1 MKFPIHENGQEKNKR
16 WRYKH
21 LGELQRLQII
31 AEQTGTWKPVQDYM
45 RSVVLYIYTLYIPYQ
60 LISTYVCYLH
70 LPYTISIAIFI
81 LSAWTEN
88 IYLALFTKKGLKGI
102 SSLVRLRHFDMFQ
115 DVLLVISDRYSNITL
130 DLVAVA
136 SAYIICTSKL

>member
-1 MKFPIHENGQEKNKR
+1 MKFPIHENGQEKNKK

-31 AEQTGTWKPVQDYM
+31 AEQTGAWKPVQEYM
-45 RSVVLYIYTLYIPYQ
+45 RSVVLCIYIIPYH
-60 LISTYVCYLH
+60 LVSTYMYYLH
-70 LPYTISIAIFI
+70 LPYVVSIAIFL

-88 IYLALFTKKGLKGI
+88 IYLALFLKKGLKGI

-115 DVLLVISDRYSNITL
+115 DVLLVISYWYSNITL